1 MSRLE
6 QIAAVRQ
13 QRERQIKRIWRLGC
27 AGLIVAGL
35 AGLSI
40 LCAII
45 VACWKYIM
53 S

>member
-1 MSRLE
+1 MSWNPN
-6 QIAAVRQ
+6 AALMRQ
-13 QRERQIKRIWRLGC
+13 QRERQFKRIWRLGC
-27 AGLIVAGL
+27 AGLIVVGL